1 MININSATYIP
12 KRLINKSKEIVQPS
26 LNNLS
31 KSEEEK
37 ETIKS
42 DVKNETINNNINA
55 ISSINSKPN
64 ENKLG
69 VLFQKKAENNNK
81 QTDDL
86 TNKKINPTQE
96 NVEKKS
102 NLEELKSSKQNEL
115 ERTNKIIQVEINKEK
130 YEDKINDKKEIK
142 RTEKIE
148 DKKEDKKSIIKEET
162 KEVIKEE
169 YKILNSYFK
178 VNNKEKEKKFYNLDY
193 LMKFKNVKLI

>member
-86 TNKKINPTQE
+86 TNKKIKIP
-96 NVEKKS
+96 KS
-102 NLEELKSSKQNEL
+102 FSK
-115 ERTNKIIQVEINKEK
+115 
-130 YEDKINDKKEIK
+130 
-142 RTEKIE
+142 
-148 DKKEDKKSIIKEET
+148 
-162 KEVIKEE
+162 
-169 YKILNSYFK
+169 
-178 VNNKEKEKKFYNLDY
+178 
-193 LMKFKNVKLI
+193 